1 MPRCFY
7 ELDVPRMTEQTA
19 RIGAL
24 DRSTNHGTLMTLD
37 LAEHYQ
43 WMYGDEL
50 AESTRLRELLTRLA
64 VGDAELRRR
73 T

>member
-1 MPRCFY
+1 
-7 ELDVPRMTEQTA
+7 
-19 RIGAL
+19 
-24 DRSTNHGTLMTLD
+24 MTLD

-64 VGDAELRRR
+64 VENAELRRR
-73 T
+73 TLTDCAFLLAIHGQYAGRAP